1 MSTRTGSLHA
11 RQRGFSLI
19 EVLVS
24 MFIVSLG
31 ILALTGLMQASAR
44 YGKTSEMRSIATL
57 LANDIADHIRANT
70 GASDPV
76 TNTSS
81 YNMLLAYTPTPAN
94 TAPSKDCSSAC
105 SPSELAQQD
114 LYAWLKRLNLTLP
127 GGDAYIQYRKPPTA
141 NQRGVV
147 DVWVAWTDPMPSAV
161 ARTERPDAECTSA
174 STSSDWNNSVKDN
187 YNVRCVYLQVGL

>member
-1 MSTRTGSLHA
+1 MKHRSLSLHSGT
-11 RQRGFSLI
+11 RGFSLI

-57 LANDIADHIRANT
+57 LANDIADHIRANA

-76 TNTSS
+76 TNASS
-81 YNMLLAYTPTPAN
+81 YNRVAAYTPTPAV
-94 TAPSKDCSSAC
+94 TAPSNDCSVAC
-105 SPSELAQQD
+105 TPAELARQD
-114 LYAWLKRLNLTLP
+114 MFSWLKRVKMTIP
-127 GGDAYIQYRKPPTA
+127 GGDAYIEYRKPATA

-147 DVWVAWTDPMPSAV
+147 DVWVAWTDPMPSAL
-161 ARTERPDAECTSA
+161 AHTERPDAECMSA
-174 STSSDWNNSVKDN
+174 STSGEWNASVRDN
-187 YNVRCVYLQVGL
+187 YNIRCVYLQVGL